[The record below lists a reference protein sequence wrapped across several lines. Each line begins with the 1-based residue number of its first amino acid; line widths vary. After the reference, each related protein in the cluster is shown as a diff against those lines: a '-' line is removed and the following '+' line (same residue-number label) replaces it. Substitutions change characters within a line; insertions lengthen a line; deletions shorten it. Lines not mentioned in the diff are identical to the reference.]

1 MKNENKLA
9 IIMKG
14 AMILSIASLISKVLS
29 AVYRVPFQ
37 NLVGNVGFY
46 VFQQVYP
53 IYGIGMVFALSGMPM
68 LISQVISEQDSIEQ
82 QKGLLRQIFII
93 LAVFGVVVIL
103 VAQLKATSIAAMMG
117 DIRLDSL
124 IRAVSWMFLMM
135 PILACLRGYF
145 QATLVMKP
153 TAYSQV
159 IEQIIRVGLIILAAY
174 VGVHHGIDP
183 YTIGTY
189 AMIATPVSEL
199 FSVAILVK
207 YYVKDIKRLPKIK
220 VLSYRVLFKRM
231 VFEGG
236 TICLL
241 SSLMVL
247 MQLIDSFTVR
257 KGLIMNGLSMLDSQ
271 VVKGI
276 YDRGQ
281 PLVQLGLVIA
291 TSFASA
297 ILPSLSLAYRKKK
310 LKSFHHL
317 ASEMLRVSMFL
328 TVGVAVGMISLMPL
342 INRLLFNSV
351 QQNTTISI
359 FMISVILTT
368 MITIYSSILQ
378 SANHFKVTI
387 ISIIIGLTVKLL
399 ITQTMVIYMGIIGAS
414 ISTVVSLL
422 IMLMFTVKFAPK
434 TIVNIEQ
441 KWLFMFKLAIMAIVM
456 LVIELVLMQFLGQY
470 VFIRSRRL
478 QAIIWLVLF
487 IPVGAAV
494 FGGLAIKMK
503 LLTYQEWQSVPVIN
517 KFIDKWGLKNEIR

>member
-1 MKNENKLA
+1 MKNDNKLSV
-9 IIMKG
+9 IMKG

-37 NLVGNVGFY
+37 NLVGNIGFY

-53 IYGIGMVFALSGMPM
+53 IYGIGMVLALSGMPII
-68 LISQVISEQDSIEQ
+68 ISRVIAEKETTL
-82 QKGLLRQIFII
+82 QKKALLRQLLIILLIFGLLIFI
-93 LAVFGVVVIL
+93 VFQI
-103 VAQLKATSIAAMMG
+103 KATSIATLMG

-145 QATLVMKP
+145 QATLIMKP

-159 IEQIIRVGLIILAAY
+159 IEQVIRVGLIIAAAY
-174 VGVHHGIDP
+174 IGVRNHADP
-183 YTIGTY
+183 YEIGTY
-189 AMIATPVSEL
+189 AMIATPIAEI
-199 FSVAILVK
+199 FSVAILTC
-207 YYVKDIKRLPKIK
+207 YYAVDVKRLPSQK
-220 VLSYRVLFKRM
+220 VMPYKSLLKRL

-247 MQLIDSFTVR
+247 MQLVDSFTVR
-257 KGLIMNGLSMLDSQ
+257 KGLLLNGLNLMDSQ
-271 VVKGI
+271 AIKGI

-297 ILPSLSLAYRKKK
+297 ILPSLSLAYSKKQM
-310 LKSFHHL
+310 KSFHNL
-317 ASEMLRVSMFL
+317 ASEMLKVSMFM

-359 FMISVILTT
+359 FMISVVLTT

-378 SANHFKVTI
+378 SANHFKITI
-387 ISIIIGLTVKLL
+387 IAIILGLATKAL
-399 ITQTMVIYMGIIGAS
+399 ITEKMVAHIGIVGAS
-414 ISTVVSLL
+414 LSTVISLL
-422 IMLMFTVKFAPK
+422 LMLIIEVKFAP
-434 TIVNIEQ
+434 TNIVKIEH
-441 KWLFMFKLAIMAIVM
+441 KWI
-456 LVIELVLMQFLGQY
+456 FLGKLS
-470 VFIRSRRL
+470 VIALIMLTVEMMLMNLFGSIHLVHSRRL
-478 QAIIWLVLF
+478 SSIISLCLLAPIGTAIF
-487 IPVGAAV
+487 GA
-494 FGGLAIKMK
+494 LAIKWK
-503 LLTYQEWQSVPVIN
+503 LLTKQEWQSVPVIN
-517 KFIDKWGLKNEIR
+517 KFIDRWMSK